1 MTRVNRHPDQYNELI
16 VTDRENICKCG
27 VPGFPIRGR
36 FIDDMNLASLAA
48 AVYLEFRP
56 PCDKMAQSRF
66 SEDEFA
72 MTHFIRTVTGDIS
85 PEQLGVTQPHEHTII
100 LPGKSCE
107 VNPALLLDSP
117 ECAIQELSD
126 YKAADG
132 TSIVDA
138 QPIGVER
145 SPLLMQE
152 ISIQSGVQIVASTGF
167 HRPRF
172 YPADHFLFSET
183 AEQLAQRMVNEIT
196 DGMVDYSTG
205 KQTSV
210 KAGLVKWTSEYH
222 HIPPVMQKAAEAAAI
237 AHHQT
242 GVPILTHTEMG
253 TCTLEQ
259 IALME
264 QHGVSPSAILLSHT
278 DRNPDRY
285 LHKEIAQTGAY
296 LIYDGVARTKHGP
309 DSIIIDLIVTMFN
322 EGLGDQIMVAMDTGS
337 RTIWRHYGYGPG
349 LAYLLN
355 VFIPRLKRTGFSDD
369 NVQRILRGNPA
380 SALRFRR

>member
-1 MTRVNRHPDQYNELI
+1 
-16 VTDRENICKCG
+16 
-27 VPGFPIRGR
+27 
-36 FIDDMNLASLAA
+36 
-48 AVYLEFRP
+48 
-56 PCDKMAQSRF
+56 
-66 SEDEFA
+66 

-126 YKAADG
+126 YKTAGG

-138 QPIGVER
+138 QPIGIER

-152 ISIQSGVQIVASTGF
+152 ISIQSGIQIIATTGF
-167 HRPRF
+167 HRPCF
-172 YPADHFLFSET
+172 YPTDHFLFSET
-183 AEQLAQRMVNEIT
+183 AEQLAQRIVHEIT
-196 DGMVDYSTG
+196 DGMIDYSTG

-237 AHHQT
+237 AHHRT

-253 TCTLEQ
+253 TCALEQ

-264 QHGVSPSAILLSHT
+264 KYGVEPPAMILSHT
-278 DRNPDRY
+278 DRNPDKY

-309 DSIIIDLIVTMFN
+309 DSIIIDLMVNMFQAGWGN
-322 EGLGDQIMVAMDTGS
+322 QIMGAMDIGS

-349 LAYLLN
+349 LDYLLN
-355 VFIPRLKRTGFSDD
+355 VFVPRLQRTGFSDED
-369 NVQRILRGNPA
+369 VQRLLVNNPS